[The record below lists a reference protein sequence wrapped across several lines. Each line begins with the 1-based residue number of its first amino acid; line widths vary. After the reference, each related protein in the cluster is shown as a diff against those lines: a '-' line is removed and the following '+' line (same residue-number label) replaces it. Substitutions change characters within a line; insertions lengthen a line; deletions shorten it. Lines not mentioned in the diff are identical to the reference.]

1 MNRRF
6 SVLRSYDPRT
16 KLHILLMYLVVT
28 AVAWNAP
35 AMALS
40 VLIAALVI
48 YMSRESLRPVVSM
61 SLLLLLLDIIIGVV
75 CMIAMPFKYGFYTTV
90 KLLLLTFVYLLI
102 MKSMKPG
109 ELLDGLALGFGLRA
123 KTTKVLLIILD
134 FIPKVYREKKR
145 GRKAQ
150 KARGISP
157 DGIYS
162 RRVFVRIGNK
172 SFRQPDV
179 RHVFSRIRQEALLAI
194 PNVKYAFTRSKRQS
208 EAMTRR
214 QYLSTIRR
222 NPVYELKL
230 TAVDKVSTIIYMI
243 LMLVTI
249 AFTCFF

>member
-75 CMIAMPFKYGFYTTV
+75 SMIAMPFKYGFYTTV

-102 MKSMKPG
+102 
-109 ELLDGLALGFGLRA
+109 A

-157 DGIYS
+157 DGVYS

-230 TAVDKVSTIIYMI
+230 TTVDKVSTIIYMI